1 MRKTAKVTKCVL
13 KTMKIEL
20 WGQIESGKRKVGAVK
35 NLGDT
40 VDILC
45 SLGQIEVQNLED
57 LRSESFIYSA
67 T

>member
-1 MRKTAKVTKCVL
+1 
-13 KTMKIEL
+13 MKIEL